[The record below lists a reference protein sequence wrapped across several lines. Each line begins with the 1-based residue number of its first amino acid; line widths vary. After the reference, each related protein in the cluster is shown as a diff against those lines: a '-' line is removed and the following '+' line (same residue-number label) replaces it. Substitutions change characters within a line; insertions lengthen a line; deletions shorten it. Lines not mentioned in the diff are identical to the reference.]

1 LKRVL
6 YVQPVRRE
14 RDLVLARKQTRKVA
28 QLLGFDG
35 QWQTRLATAVS
46 EIVRNAVRYA
56 QGGDLEFSADLEK
69 PQTLW
74 MKVTDDGPGIPNL
87 DDVLMGRYQSTT
99 GMGMGLA
106 GTKRLVAEFHI
117 ETVPGRGTEVLLGQ
131 MLPRSGAPLTADD
144 LARIAR
150 SLLEAIEDDPFEEIQ
165 RQNRELLATLD
176 ELRRRQAELDRLNA
190 ELEDTNRGVM
200 ALYAELDDKAESLRQ
215 ASEAKS
221 RFLSNMTHEFR
232 TPLNSI
238 LSLTGMLLD
247 RVDGELTPEQD
258 RQVTYVRK
266 SAEDLSVLVNDLLD
280 LAKIEAGKVDVRPAE
295 LEVSSL
301 FGALKGVLRPLL
313 ASSSVALHF
322 DEPNA
327 VPTLY
332 TDEGKLSQILRN
344 FISNAL
350 KYTSEG
356 EVRVGVAHSETGET
370 VTFSVRDTGIGIA
383 TENQARVFEE
393 FEQIAGP
400 HQKRIKGTGLG
411 LALSRKL
418 AECLGGAVDLESEV
432 GVGSTFSVTIPIRFK
447 EEELPFTTRIAE
459 DSGKESITS
468 GAASADVERSSR
480 SRILIVDDDEISRY
494 LLEEILTGFGL
505 DVLKAASGPE
515 GIRLAC
521 EQRPDAI
528 FLDLVM
534 PELSGEATLE
544 ALAETDE
551 VRTTPVIIYTSET
564 LDDVRHARLSK
575 RVTAVVAKQAPS
587 REAAIFNVREALVRA
602 GVVIV
607 WSGKGAGVG

>member
-1 LKRVL
+1 MRRVL

-14 RDLVLARKQTRKVA
+14 RELVLARKQARKVA
-28 QLLGFDG
+28 QQLGFDV

-56 QGGDLEFSADLEK
+56 GGGDLEFSVDLET
-69 PQTLW
+69 PQVLW
-74 MKVTDDGPGIPNL
+74 IRVSDDGPGIPQL
-87 DDVLMGRYQSTT
+87 DDVLMGSYRSTT
-99 GMGMGLA
+99 GLGMGIV
-106 GTKRLVAEFHI
+106 GTKRLVAEFDI
-117 ETVPGRGTEVLLGQ
+117 ETGPGRGTEVRLGQ
-131 MLPRSGAPLTADD
+131 PLPRTGIPLSMDD
-144 LARIAR
+144 STRIAR
-150 SLLEAIEDDPFEEIQ
+150 SLLEAMEDDPFEEIQ

-176 ELRRRQAELDRLNA
+176 ELRRRQADLDRLNA

-238 LSLTGMLLD
+238 LSLTSMLLD

-280 LAKIEAGKVDVRPAE
+280 LAKIEAGKIDVRPAE

-313 ASSSVALHF
+313 ASRPLALHF
-322 DEPNA
+322 DEPGA
-327 VPTLY
+327 MPTLY

-350 KYTSEG
+350 KYTEKG
-356 EVRVGVAHSETGET
+356 EVRVGVTHADAAET

-383 TENQARVFEE
+383 SENRDRVFEE
-393 FEQIAGP
+393 FEQVAGP

-418 AECLGGAVDLESEV
+418 AECLGGSVSLESEL
-432 GVGSTFSVTIPIRFK
+432 GVGSTFMVTIPVRFK
-447 EEELPFTTRIAE
+447 EEELAFTTIVKEAPRAEVSASIAISDDA
-459 DSGKESITS
+459 DS
-468 GAASADVERSSR
+468 SSR
-480 SRILIVDDDEISRY
+480 VRILIVDDDEISRY
-494 LLEEILTGFGL
+494 VLEEILAGL
-505 DVLKAASGPE
+505 GLAVFKATSGTE
-515 GIRLAC
+515 GVRMAR
-521 EQRPDAI
+521 EHRPDAI

-534 PELSGEATLE
+534 PEMSGEDTLE
-544 ALAETDE
+544 ALVDTDE
-551 VRTTPVIIYTSET
+551 ARATPVIIYTSEA
-564 LDDVRHARLSK
+564 LDDVRRTRLSK
-575 RVTAVVAKQAPS
+575 RVTAIVAKQVLS
-587 REAAIFNVREALVRA
+587 REAAISDVCEALVRA
-602 GVVIV
+602 GVAID